1 MMQGDESGA
10 QQPAQP
16 AETSPEAQ
24 RNLPQVLE
32 QLGRLAEDGAVK
44 AAAGYATVKALGK
57 VFGSQGK
64 GGGKPAPPPPPPPPQ
79 AE

>member
-1 MMQGDESGA
+1 MQGDESGA

-16 AETSPEAQ
+16 AEASPEAQ

-44 AAAGYATVKALGK
+44 AAAGYATVKVLGK
-57 VFGSQGK
+57 VFGGQDN
-64 GGGKPAPPPPPPPPQ
+64 GGGKPEPPSKQPPPP